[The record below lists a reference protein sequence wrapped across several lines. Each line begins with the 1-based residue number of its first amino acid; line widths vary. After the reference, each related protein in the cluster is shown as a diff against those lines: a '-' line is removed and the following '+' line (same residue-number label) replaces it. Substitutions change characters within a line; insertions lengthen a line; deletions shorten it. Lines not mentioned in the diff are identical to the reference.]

1 MKRIQMLWCS
11 QWIRRILIIL
21 SLTVFAGGVAAL
33 VAAPYLPRL
42 IEEGYPAPQW
52 PAPGAFAR
60 IPGDEGGTVVAARPK
75 TPIKAPLGD
84 MSKSLFG
91 KDGGQALLVHRDG
104 ALVLEHYADGVDQ
117 QTRFISYS
125 LAKSLVGAL
134 VLRAVTRTL
143 IGGLQDPV
151 GKYLPEVGDNAFRA
165 VPLAAFLRMRSG
177 VVFSE
182 SGLKASSVPDDKDI
196 ENFLINPFGP
206 MARLHVGGLDDLGH
220 GLRVDPSN
228 TNFSYQNVNTAIL
241 GAVLEKVYGE
251 GLESVLAK
259 EIWIPA
265 GAQTA
270 DWRRY
275 DETLSVT
282 PYCCIYARPRDWLKV
297 ALFLMN
303 NGGGQFLRLD
313 LWADY
318 FGRTLAAAERR
329 KGAYGLHIYQ
339 NVLDRAGEPLQGP
352 FSYMFGS
359 RGQVVYMMP
368 GKKLALVRFGDGNP
382 LLHSTL
388 YGAWRSLPANLTP
401 NTP

>member
-1 MKRIQMLWCS
+1 MAWIQTLWRS
-11 QWIRRILIIL
+11 HWIRRILVIL
-21 SLTVFAGGVAAL
+21 LLTLFTGGISAL
-33 VAAPYLPRL
+33 VFAPYLPRL
-42 IEEGYPAPQW
+42 VAEGYPAPQW
-52 PAPGAFAR
+52 PGSGVFAKIPGAEEHPDATA
-60 IPGDEGGTVVAARPK
+60 GPK
-75 TPIKAPLGD
+75 TPIKASLGD
-84 MSKSLFG
+84 MSNSLFG

-104 ALVLEHYADGVDQ
+104 AIVLEHYADGVDG
-117 QTRFISYS
+117 QTRFNSYS

-151 GKYLPEVGDNAFRA
+151 GKYLPEVGDQAFRA

-182 SGLKASSVPDDKDI
+182 SGLKASSVPGDKDI
-196 ENFLINPFGP
+196 ETLLINPFGP
-206 MARLHVGGLDDLGH
+206 MARLHMGGLADLGP
-220 GLRVDPSN
+220 GLRVDPSDIE
-228 TNFSYQNVNTAIL
+228 FSYQNVNTAIL
-241 GAVLEKVYGE
+241 GAVLEKVYGQ

-265 GAQTA
+265 GAQAA

-282 PYCCIYARPRDWLKV
+282 PYCCLYARPRDWLKV
-297 ALFLMN
+297 ALFLMK
-303 NGGGQFLRLD
+303 NGDGKFLRQD
-313 LWADY
+313 LWSDY
-318 FGRTLAAAERR
+318 FGRTLAEADRR
-329 KGAYGLHIYQ
+329 KGAYGLHVYQ

-368 GKKLALVRFGDGNP
+368 GKKLALVRFGDGIP

-388 YGAWRSLPANLTP
+388 YGAWRSLPP
-401 NTP
+401 